1 MVFEVLLVIAVKGVK
16 VKVVILV
23 TVLIIVIV
31 VIHFNIGMS
40 GNGGNS
46 DDCSESDYGG
56 TRGSDHPARLP
67 DRPGHEAGQED
78 ISPLPIPVQ
87 ALQTQLLS

>member
-1 MVFEVLLVIAVKGVK
+1 M

-23 TVLIIVIV
+23 PVLIILIV